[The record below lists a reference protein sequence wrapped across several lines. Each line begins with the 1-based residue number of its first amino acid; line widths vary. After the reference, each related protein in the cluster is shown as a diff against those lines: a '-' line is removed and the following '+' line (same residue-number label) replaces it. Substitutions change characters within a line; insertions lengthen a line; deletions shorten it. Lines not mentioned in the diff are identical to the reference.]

1 MFRLPDMTTFR
12 PATLADQIYH
22 ELQARILRCQLSPGE
37 RLVEKALCEEL
48 SVSRASLR
56 EVLNR
61 LAQDKLVT
69 LKPNCGFSVTPITI
83 ESFRNV
89 CELRRVVE
97 PQVAALAAQRATEAD
112 IAEMRRTAVVDCAFN
127 DENAFSIYCE
137 SNRGFHRSIAECID
151 NILLEDLVL
160 SALDKDQQ
168 PIYYGIDIAV
178 CTSPEDVTAEHHA
191 IVDAIEARDAK
202 KAQKLMAQ
210 HIGKKEDRI
219 LDALKAKG
227 LEA

>member
-1 MFRLPDMTTFR
+1 MFR
-12 PATLADQIYH
+12 PATLTDQIYH

-37 RLVEKALCEEL
+37 RLVEKALCVEL
-48 SVSRASLR
+48 GVSRASLR

-89 CELRRVVE
+89 CELRRVLE
-97 PQVAALAAQRATEAD
+97 PQVAALAAQRSTVED
-112 IAEMRRTAVVDCAFN
+112 IAEMRRHADVDCAFD
-127 DENAFSIYCE
+127 DEDAFSVYCE
-137 SNRGFHRSIAECID
+137 SNRAFHRSIAESID
-151 NILLEDLVL
+151 NLLLEELVL

-178 CTSPEDVTAEHHA
+178 CTSPQDVSAEHHA
-191 IVDAIEARDAK
+191 IVDAIEARDAD
-202 KAQKLMAQ
+202 KAQSLMAQ

-219 LDALKAKG
+219 LEALKAKA
-227 LEA
+227 LEV